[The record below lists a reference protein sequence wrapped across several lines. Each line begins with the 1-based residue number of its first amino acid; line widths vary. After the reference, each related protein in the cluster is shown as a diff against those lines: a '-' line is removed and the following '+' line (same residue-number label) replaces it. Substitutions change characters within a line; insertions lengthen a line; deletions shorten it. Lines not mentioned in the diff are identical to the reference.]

1 MSIAFLS
8 PSTYLYR
15 LFLHPA
21 LSWSLEPT
29 VDRTL
34 SGLYLRSNITLV
46 MIFPQVF
53 AAILRLYMLIT
64 GTLSILQQELMFKN
78 LLFLYTF
85 VSVILIRMMVNQRNW
100 NSRELINCIIPYINC
115 HVYWIKPKRARQVE
129 IFRYLFIGTY
139 LIIGSLL
146 SSILIQ
152 VTAQSTL
159 WVNNIATD
167 IICCIVFFFV
177 CRKVHKPTVSYSTSL
192 SLLIYQYQYIFHLI
206 PTFHFQFVRFGFS
219 FH

>member
-1 MSIAFLS
+1 MSIAYLS

-21 LSWSLEPT
+21 LSWSPEPT

-34 SGLYLRSNITLV
+34 SGLYLRSNITLI
-46 MIFPQVF
+46 MIFPQIF

-64 GTLSILQQELMFKN
+64 GTLSVLQQELMFKN
-78 LLFLYTF
+78 LLFLYTVF
-85 VSVILIRMMVNQRNW
+85 NVILTRMMVTQRNW
-100 NSRELINCIIPYINC
+100 NTREIINCIIPYINL
-115 HVYWIKPKRARQVE
+115 HIYWIKPSRLRQIE

-146 SSILIQ
+146 SSILIRI
-152 VTAQSTL
+152 TAESTL

-167 IICCIVFFFV
+167 IICCIIFFFV
-177 CRKVHKPTVSYSTSL
+177 CRQVHKPTVCY
-192 SLLIYQYQYIFHLI
+192 IY
-206 PTFHFQFVRFGFS
+206 
-219 FH
+219 